1 MSRILDDRDRLYL
14 FQRFNLRYGEKKS
27 DRPGRAGESIVQALK
42 GRDFLSLLDLSPAEL
57 AELLELAAN
66 MKSGKVTARCEKILG
81 LLFSKA
87 STRTRVSF
95 SAAMYQLGGQVMD
108 LNPMVTQVS
117 RGEPLQD
124 TARVLDRYLDVL
136 AIRTFAQADLET
148 YAKYAEIPVINAL
161 TDWAHPCQALAD
173 LMTIKECFGQFSGV
187 TVSYFGDG
195 NNVAHSLMLGCAMMG
210 MNVRVATPPDYQP
223 NVEVVG
229 KAKTFAGDRSEVLVT
244 TDAIAA
250 AKGAHVLYTDVW
262 ASMGQEAEADSRIPV
277 FQPYQ
282 INSELLKYADPEA
295 IVLHCLPAHRGEE
308 ITDAVIEGDQSRVWD
323 QAENRMHAQKA
334 LLASVLGATF
344 EG

>member
-1 MSRILDDRDRLYL
+1 M
-14 FQRFNLRYGEKKS
+14 
-27 DRPGRAGESIVQALK
+27 QALK

-57 AELLELAAN
+57 ADLLELAAK
-66 MKSGKVTARCEKILG
+66 MKSGKVRARCEKILG

-95 SAAMYQLGGQVMD
+95 SAAMYQLGGQVLD

-124 TARVLDRYLDVL
+124 TARVLGRYLDVL

-161 TDWAHPCQALAD
+161 TDWAHPCQGLAD

-187 TVSYFGDG
+187 TVTYLGDG

-210 MNVRVATPPDYQP
+210 INVRVATPPGYQP
-223 NVEVVG
+223 HESVVDRA
-229 KAKTFAGDRSEVLVT
+229 KAFAGDRSEVVVT

-250 AKGAHVLYTDVW
+250 AKGANVLYTDVW

-295 IVLHCLPAHRGEE
+295 IILHCLPAHRGEE